1 MLARDAPHQQQQ
13 QQQQKQQQKAQ
24 EAPVENRDAASRLR
38 NMLGKRSN
46 SDAAAAAGPDSS
58 TKLMKTE
65 TGEAVAPDAPA
76 DAAAAAAADPSSSSS
91 SDAAPDGGAATDVA
105 ESKEDDAGVGNGA
118 TNEGEGAEA
127 EAVDEEVVLDIVDEE
142 EEEAPDD
149 LPPVCLPA
157 VLVKKADSPEKAQV
171 RPSMSYRRGLPCFY
185 FSSSRCDDSTTAV
198 CAGG

>member
-1 MLARDAPHQQQQ
+1 
-13 QQQQKQQQKAQ
+13 
-24 EAPVENRDAASRLR
+24 
-38 NMLGKRSN
+38 
-46 SDAAAAAGPDSS
+46 
-58 TKLMKTE
+58 
-65 TGEAVAPDAPA
+65 
-76 DAAAAAAADPSSSSS
+76 
-91 SDAAPDGGAATDVA
+91 VA

-118 TNEGEGAEA
+118 TGEGAEA
-127 EAVDEEVVLDIVDEE
+127 EAVDEEVDIDIDEE
-142 EEEAPDD
+142 EEEDAPDD